1 MHFAAVTKPARC
13 LTWVPRSTEIP
24 TVAAISCLVV
34 GIDNHVG
41 AYLARLLDARGVGA
55 GGGLG
60 GVGGSL
66 VTARLGIAEAVVAVA
81 PTDTPRVAAQS
92 RLVFVISDGS
102 AERADLVAE
111 TLGAIGAAARPARL
125 LHIAEM
131 ADLAIPVVRDTIRRI
146 AATKRVERATLLLAA
161 HDSRL
166 GRRDTGM
173 ERIISAAAADPH
185 ATRQKLTIAETGP
198 RDWGWTAE
206 YVDAVQRMAARDSM
220 FDTVVA
226 SGHLLTTAEIA
237 EFAFGYFRRT
247 IAADYLSIT
256 GAGTTIPPID
266 TTPLLAATGWR
277 ATTFGR
283 DLVRALCEGAGDR
296 N

>member
-24 TVAAISCLVV
+24 TVTAISCLVI

-41 AYLARLLDARGVGA
+41 AYLARLLDARGV

-146 AATKRVERATLLLAA
+146 ATTKRVERATLLLAA

-173 ERIISAAAADPH
+173 ERIISAAADPH

-206 YVDAVQRMAARDSM
+206 YVDAVQRMATRDSM
-220 FDTVVA
+220 FDTVDDAAEAFKSTTKSLKTWPFAQPPDLAWSRTRNPPGWAVA
-226 SGHLLTTAEIA
+226 I
-237 EFAFGYFRRT
+237 
-247 IAADYLSIT
+247 
-256 GAGTTIPPID
+256 
-266 TTPLLAATGWR
+266 TTPVKEILSRTTYFAEHLSLL
-277 ATTFGR
+277 
-283 DLVRALCEGAGDR
+283 D
-296 N
+296 